1 MYYDEAM
8 AQFRKEYKGK
18 DIYLLFEDEVEKT
31 EFFFEIE
38 NDEIINIM
46 YCIIKDNGQ
55 EVNNTV
61 GYIDHLKLKYLLS
74 KNWSVIE
81 RK

>member
-8 AQFRKEYKGK
+8 TQFRKEYKEK
-18 DIYLLFEDEVEKT
+18 NICLLFEDEVEKT

-46 YCIIKDNGQ
+46 YCVIKYTEQ
-55 EVNNTV
+55 EFNNTV

-81 RK
+81 RE